1 MAMDKR
7 QTEIVEGAGL
17 DEGRLNQDLI
27 DFLNKWASPVL
38 FVFALIAGGWWFWN
52 YRGEQQ
58 AAYRD
63 SALVQLENATLSGNP
78 NPITLVAL
86 ADEFDDVAGVAPRAL
101 LAAADVRLSAASRG
115 VVPGSAVN
123 ADGSVA
129 EDELLG
135 DEERLDEFDRADSL
149 YKQVWAMTEN
159 DEAMAIHAV
168 GAASGMAAV
177 AESLGDI
184 EAARAAYERL
194 ITKAEAAG
202 FGQHV
207 AVATLRMETLE
218 ERLAN
223 APKLYQSDALPELYA
238 DRPLQTEEAVTPQI
252 EGTTEVVGP
261 EAPPAEAS
269 EGEASEGDT
278 PAPETPADPA
288 ADPADAPPNEPQPE
302 PEPQTEPEPEPEPA
316 SEPGR

>member
-27 DFLNKWASPVL
+27 DFLNKWASPLL
-38 FVFALIAGGWWFWN
+38 FAFALIAGGWWFWN
-52 YRGEQQ
+52 YRTEQQ

-78 NPITLVAL
+78 NPVTLVAL
-86 ADEFDDVAGVAPRAL
+86 ADEFGDVDGVAPRAL

-115 VVPGSAVN
+115 VVPGSVVN

-129 EDELLG
+129 EEDLLS
-135 DEERLDEFDRADSL
+135 EEARLDEFDRADRL
-149 YKQVWAMTEN
+149 YKQVWDMTQ
-159 DEAMAIHAV
+159 DDDAMAIHAV

-184 EAARAAYERL
+184 EAARSAYERL
-194 ITKAEAAG
+194 IVKAEAAG

-207 AVATLRMETLE
+207 AVARLRMETLE
-218 ERLAN
+218 ERLTG
-223 APKLYQSDALPELYA
+223 APKLYERTALPELYA
-238 DRPLQTEEAVTPQI
+238 DRPLESEAVVTPQI
-252 EGTTEVVGP
+252 EGSTEVVGP
-261 EAPPAEAS
+261 EAPPAPETTPEA
-269 EGEASEGDT
+269 EPTTD
-278 PAPETPADPA
+278 PAPESSDPATDPATEPEPA
-288 ADPADAPPNEPQPE
+288 ADPAQ
-302 PEPQTEPEPEPEPA
+302 
-316 SEPGR
+316 EPGDG